1 MLMIELMIL
10 FSLLKRDLT
19 MYGVHKFVLENFSPF
34 TQPSFGAI
42 KPALVRLEKSGFI
55 TSRKIMSD
63 GGKLSVFYSVTR
75 SGLEELK
82 RLLTEDLSTNPLQF
96 LSNARVKLCCGAFL
110 DKEERDKMFFNI
122 KNLAMEH
129 KFSAENIIN
138 NEYNTVSFYQ
148 RIVLDN
154 MICEYNNFINL
165 VEGFEKENAGNSK

>member
-1 MLMIELMIL
+1 MIELMIL

-19 MYGVHKFVLENFSPF
+19 MYGVHKFVLDNFSPF
-34 TQPSFGAI
+34 TRPSFGAI
-42 KPALVRLEKSGFI
+42 KPALVRLEKGGFI
-55 TSRKIMSD
+55 TSRKLMSD

-82 RLLTEDLSTNPLQF
+82 LLLTEDLSVNPLQF

-110 DKEERDKMFFNI
+110 DKEEREKMFFNI
-122 KNLAMEH
+122 KTLAMEH
-129 KFSAENIIN
+129 KTKAENIIN
-138 NEYNTVSFYQ
+138 DEYNTVSFYQ

-154 MICEYNNFINL
+154 IICEYNNFINL